1 MLEAKVAVKDDE
13 IDRQQRELQTLRVR
27 NWLLRYCMYEKDSP
41 GFRRRE
47 KGWRQKW
54 RLDQDRN

>member
-41 GFRRRE
+41 IYILVLGGERKAAGRS
-47 KGWRQKW
+47 GG
-54 RLDQDRN
+54 